1 MVKMKVYYFVTVS
14 SGKTESEVFD
24 EYPDELVYNTKDK
37 KIKLIKDTIEVV
49 SEDIEYGEG

>member
-24 EYPDELVYNTKDK
+24 EYPDELVYNIKDK